1 MTVGSLP
8 FKGARG
14 FTTVSSPCV
23 GIAVAMLGWFCN
35 RQWL

>member
-14 FTTVSSPCV
+14 FTTVSGPCV
-23 GIAVAMLGWFCN
+23 GIAVAMLGWCRY